1 MLNDSDDDSLETEVE
16 MVSLLNGDAPP
27 SHSKFRPE
35 SPSKEGQNPTQLSI
49 SIVISFVG
57 AGILGL
63 PSAFSKSGIILS
75 IFSLTGVAAVS
86 VYAMLLLVWTRKKI
100 EETGKSCETYGDVG
114 EHVMGKFGRNLVD
127 FCLTLS
133 QTCFATAYVI
143 FISSNLQNSFAISR
157 VLTCILAIPGLAWL
171 VNLSSLR
178 KLSPFSLI
186 ADFANFAGLTYV
198 LASDLSTLTI
208 SHPQITIWDST
219 YFIHVLGVSVYCF
232 EGVGLILPLEA
243 SAANKETFPK
253 VLCIVLS
260 AITVVMLFFGCLGF
274 AAYGDKVL
282 SPITLNLE
290 GSRGDLVKVCFC
302 VGLYFTY
309 PIMMF
314 PVNTI
319 VESRI
324 WGDETPRNWKFRTS
338 VVTMTAVVAWGVD
351 DFGLFIHFVGS
362 SVCMILGFILPCY
375 FHLKVGKQSGGLLKW
390 EKYFDWGMIAFGA
403 IFGTLGTFDSGAELL
418 GLRR

>member
-1 MLNDSDDDSLETEVE
+1 M
-16 MVSLLNGDAPP
+16 
-27 SHSKFRPE
+27 
-35 SPSKEGQNPTQLSI
+35 
-49 SIVISFVG
+49 
-57 AGILGL
+57 
-63 PSAFSKSGIILS
+63 
-75 IFSLTGVAAVS
+75 
-86 VYAMLLLVWTRKKI
+86 
-100 EETGKSCETYGDVG
+100 
-114 EHVMGKFGRNLVD
+114 VD

-143 FISSNLQNSFAISR
+143 FISSNLQNSFGISR
-157 VLTCILAIPGLAWL
+157 FLTCALAIPGLSSL
-171 VNLSSLR
+171 VNLSSLK

-186 ADFANFAGLTYV
+186 ADFANFAGLSYV
-198 LASDLSTLTI
+198 LASDLSTLAV
-208 SHPQITIWDST
+208 SHPQITMWDSA

-243 SAANKETFPK
+243 SAADKDKFPT
-253 VLCIVLS
+253 VLCVVLS
-260 AITVVMLFFGCLGF
+260 AITGVMLFFGCLGY
-274 AAYGDKVL
+274 AAYGADVL

-290 GSRGDLVKVCFC
+290 GGRGDLVKVCFC

-319 VESRI
+319 AETRI
-324 WGDETPRNWKFRTS
+324 WGDDAPKNWKFRTS
-338 VVTMTAVVAWGVD
+338 VVAMTALVAWGVD

-375 FHLKVGKQSGGLLKW
+375 FHLKVGGEGLTKW
-390 EKYFDWGMIAFGA
+390 ETHLDWGLIIFGA
-403 IFGTLGTFDSGAELL
+403 VFGSMGTFDSGAELL

>member
-1 MLNDSDDDSLETEVE
+1 M
-16 MVSLLNGDAPP
+16 
-27 SHSKFRPE
+27 
-35 SPSKEGQNPTQLSI
+35 
-49 SIVISFVG
+49 
-57 AGILGL
+57 
-63 PSAFSKSGIILS
+63 
-75 IFSLTGVAAVS
+75 
-86 VYAMLLLVWTRKKI
+86 
-100 EETGKSCETYGDVG
+100 
-114 EHVMGKFGRNLVD
+114 
-127 FCLTLS
+127 
-133 QTCFATAYVI
+133 
-143 FISSNLQNSFAISR
+143 
-157 VLTCILAIPGLAWL
+157 
-171 VNLSSLR
+171 
-178 KLSPFSLI
+178 
-186 ADFANFAGLTYV
+186 TYV

-290 GSRGDLVKVCFC
+290 GSRGDLVKVRMRSEATRMWSSTDETQTTLYTNSSLRSSARFASLAKVCFC

-351 DFGLFIHFVGS
+351 DFGR
-362 SVCMILGFILPCY
+362 
-375 FHLKVGKQSGGLLKW
+375 LK
-390 EKYFDWGMIAFGA
+390 Y
-403 IFGTLGTFDSGAELL
+403 
-418 GLRR
+418 

>member
-1 MLNDSDDDSLETEVE
+1 MHNNSDSSDDDLDTEVE
-16 MVSLLNGDAPP
+16 MVSLLNSGEP
-27 SHSKFRPE
+27 SSNSKYRSE
-35 SPSKEGQNPTQLSI
+35 SPSKEGQSAMQLSI

-63 PSAFSKSGIILS
+63 PSAFSKSGILLS
-75 IFSLTGVAAVS
+75 IVSLTGVAAAS

-100 EETGKSCETYGDVG
+100 EESGKPCTTYGDVG
-114 EHVMGKFGRNLVD
+114 EHILGEFGRNLVD

-143 FISSNLQNSFAISR
+143 FISSNLQNSFGISR
-157 VLTCILAIPGLAWL
+157 FLTCALAIPGLSSL
-171 VNLSSLR
+171 VNLSSLK

-186 ADFANFAGLTYV
+186 ADFANFAGLSYV
-198 LASDLSTLTI
+198 LASDLSTLAV
-208 SHPQITIWDST
+208 SHPQITMWDSA

-243 SAANKETFPK
+243 SAADKDKFPK
-253 VLCIVLS
+253 VLCVVLS
-260 AITVVMLFFGCLGF
+260 AITGVMLFFGCLGY
-274 AAYGDKVL
+274 AAHGADVL

-290 GSRGDLVKVCFC
+290 GGRGDLVKVCFC

-319 VESRI
+319 AETRI
-324 WGDETPRNWKFRTS
+324 WGDDAPKNWKFRTS
-338 VVTMTAVVAWGVD
+338 VVAMTAVVAWGVD

-375 FHLKVGKQSGGLLKW
+375 FHLKVGGAGLTKW
-390 EKYFDWGMIAFGA
+390 EKHLDWGLIGFGA
-403 IFGTLGTFDSGAELL
+403 VFGSMGTFDSGAELL